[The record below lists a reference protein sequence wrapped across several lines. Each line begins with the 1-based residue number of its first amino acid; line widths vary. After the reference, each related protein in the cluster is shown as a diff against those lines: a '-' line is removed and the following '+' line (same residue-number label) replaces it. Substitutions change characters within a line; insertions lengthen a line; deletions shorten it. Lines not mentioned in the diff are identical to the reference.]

1 MYDAACLSDANA
13 LQRAVGELRVEV
25 RLRDGHT
32 ALEGLRQAG
41 CLKARFPRPEDAG
54 WLNVVTLN
62 TSGGIAGGDRLDSSF
77 TVGTGARATIAA
89 QAAERFY
96 RALPGSAPSR
106 VRTRIA
112 VADGA
117 AAEWLPQDTILF
129 DRCSLDRELQVDLA
143 DSASFLGVET
153 LVFGRSAMG
162 EIVDQARLRD
172 AVSIRRG
179 GRLVLADAI
188 RLDGDVN
195 ALLRRPAIAAGAKA
209 MATLWYVAR
218 DAAAALESLRAAFV
232 TAHAVECGA
241 SAWDGMLVARILAAD
256 AASLRSHVVAALRV
270 LRIGR
275 PCLACGYVERN
286 A

>member
-1 MYDAACLSDANA
+1 MYDAGCQCDATT
-13 LQRAVGELRVEV
+13 LQRAVGELRVDV
-25 RLRDGHT
+25 RLRDRHT
-32 ALEGLRQAG
+32 ALEGLRQSG

-62 TSGGIAGGDRLDSSF
+62 TSGGIAAGDRLDSSF
-77 TVGTGARATIAA
+77 TVGTDARATIAA

-112 VADGA
+112 MADGA

-129 DRCSLDRELQVDLA
+129 DRCALDRELQVDLA

-162 EIVDQARLRD
+162 ETVDQARLRD
-172 AVSIRRG
+172 TISIRRG
-179 GRLVLADAI
+179 GRLVLSDAI

-218 DAAAALESLRAAFV
+218 DAAAVLESLRATFV
-232 TAHAVECGA
+232 AAHTVQCGA
-241 SAWDGMLVARILAAD
+241 SAWDGMLVARFLATD
-256 AASLRSHVVAALRV
+256 AASLRLPVVAALRA
-270 LRIGR
+270 LRAGR
-275 PCLACGYVERN
+275 SVPRVWLC
-286 A
+286 

>member
-1 MYDAACLSDANA
+1 MYDAGCLSDATA
-13 LQRAVGELRVEV
+13 LQRAVGELRVDV

-32 ALEGLRQAG
+32 ALEGLRQSG

-62 TSGGIAGGDRLDSSF
+62 TSGGIAAGDRLDSSF
-77 TVGTGARATIAA
+77 TVGTDARATIAA

-112 VADGA
+112 MADGA

-129 DRCSLDRELQVDLA
+129 DRCALDRELQVDLA

-162 EIVDQARLRD
+162 ETVDQARLRD
-172 AVSIRRG
+172 AISIRRG
-179 GRLVLADAI
+179 GRLVLSDAI

-218 DAAAALESLRAAFV
+218 DAAAVLESLRATFV
-232 TAHAVECGA
+232 AAHTVQCGA
-241 SAWDGMLVARILAAD
+241 SAWDGMLVARFLATD
-256 AASLRSHVVAALRV
+256 AASLRLPVVAALRA
-270 LRIGR
+270 LRAGR
-275 PCLACGYVERN
+275 SVPRVWLC
-286 A
+286 